1 MARTTFFLADMS
13 RVDKNQKRGGVQ
25 GLFSLI
31 LSFTQFTRELLLSI
45 EEATMTTTITAVA
58 PLENEHPGDYKKL
71 NVL

>member
-31 LSFTQFTRELLLSI
+31 LSFTQFTRELLL
-45 EEATMTTTITAVA
+45 A
-58 PLENEHPGDYKKL
+58 EHRRSYYDNYY
-71 NVL
+71 NSSSTS